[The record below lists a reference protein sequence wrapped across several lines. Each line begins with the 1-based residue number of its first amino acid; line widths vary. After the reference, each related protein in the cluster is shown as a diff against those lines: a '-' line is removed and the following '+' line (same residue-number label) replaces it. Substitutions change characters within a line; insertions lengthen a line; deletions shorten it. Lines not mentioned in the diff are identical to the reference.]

1 MYECV
6 WLCVCM
12 CSYVYMLCM
21 SVCDHMVMCVVV
33 YECMCGIVDT
43 GMRCLFIG
51 TGAHV
56 QQKNMLGRY
65 SSQDQVL
72 FGKVFK
78 MFLNFNNLPYQLCN

>member
-1 MYECV
+1 MSAQHMHVCACM
-6 WLCVCM
+6 CVC
-12 CSYVYMLCM
+12 VAT
-21 SVCDHMVMCVVV
+21 SVSVFV
-33 YECMCGIVDT
+33 YECMCGIVDM
-43 GMRCLFIG
+43 GVHCLFIC

-78 MFLNFNNLPYQLCN
+78 MFLNFSNLPYQLGH